1 MNENPRTAGNLSSPS
16 LGSSMYLSGQQI
28 TREYPSFTDC
38 HLAAILHMR
47 GMTTMKEMRTLF
59 EALGVLGVIV
69 ATGTIL
75 ALLLR

>member
-1 MNENPRTAGNLSSPS
+1 MVPDTFSSPHDGPFAS
-16 LGSSMYLSGQQI
+16 RKYA
-28 TREYPSFTDC
+28 SFTEW

>member
-1 MNENPRTAGNLSSPS
+1 
-16 LGSSMYLSGQQI
+16 
-28 TREYPSFTDC
+28 
-38 HLAAILHMR
+38 MR
-47 GMTTMKEMRTLF
+47 GMTTMKEMRMLF